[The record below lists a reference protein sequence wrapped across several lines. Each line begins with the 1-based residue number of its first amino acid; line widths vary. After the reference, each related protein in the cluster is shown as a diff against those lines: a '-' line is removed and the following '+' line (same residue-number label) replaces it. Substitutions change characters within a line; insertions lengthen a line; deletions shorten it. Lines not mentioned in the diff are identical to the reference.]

1 MITPTHFNL
10 YPEHFQRGETPI
22 VQSGTLSASTFRFA
36 SGVCAV
42 RLRSD
47 RAEVVILPFQGQHI
61 WSAVVDGRNLG
72 WRSMVTEPVAN
83 VPFLATFG
91 GFMQHCGI
99 SGVGG
104 PSADDTHP
112 LHGEL
117 PNAPYQEAW
126 IEVGSDAH
134 GEYLGLGG
142 RFHNAIAFTTDY
154 IAEPLVK
161 LYPSAAL
168 FTVEMK
174 VTNQAHTPLELFYL
188 AHVNFL
194 PVDNARLVYSA
205 PSAGVRVRANIPSH
219 VMANPDYAA
228 LIADLQA
235 NPAQHETIQPGRMF
249 DPEVVF
255 LIDYVADA
263 DGWGHTLQVHPDG
276 GADYVRHRV
285 AELPHVTRWISR
297 TPNQDSLAMA
307 EVGTSEP
314 DGAILERKK
323 GNALYLEPGDSFHTS
338 FDVGALPAAEVK
350 SVVAHVREMVA
361 RG

>member
-10 YPEHFQRGETPI
+10 LPEHFGRGE
-22 VQSGTLSASTFRFA
+22 VVVAQSGALSATTFRFA

-61 WSAVVDGRNLG
+61 WSAMVDGRNLG
-72 WRSMVTEPVAN
+72 WRSMVTEPMPN

-91 GFMQHCGI
+91 GFMQHCGLA
-99 SGVGG
+99 GVGG
-104 PSADDTHP
+104 PSPEDTHA

-126 IEVGSDAH
+126 LEVGSDAT

-142 RFHNAIAFTTDY
+142 RFHNAAAFTTDY
-154 IAEPLVK
+154 LAEPLVK
-161 LYPSAAL
+161 LYAGATL

-174 VTNQAHTPLELFYL
+174 VTNQKQTPMEMFYL

-194 PVDNARLVYSA
+194 PIDNARIVYSA
-205 PSAGVRVRANIPSH
+205 PAAGVRVRANIPSH

-228 LIADLQA
+228 LIASLKAD
-235 NPAQHETIQPGRMF
+235 PAQHETILPGRMF

-255 LIDYVADA
+255 LIDYVADS

-297 TPNQDSLAMA
+297 TPDQDSLAMA

-314 DGAILERKK
+314 DGAILERAK
-323 GNALYLEPGDSFHTS
+323 GNALYLQPGESFHTS
-338 FDVGALPAAEVK
+338 FDVGALPAAEAK
-350 SVVAHVREMVA
+350 QVVAHVEGMLA
-361 RG
+361 E